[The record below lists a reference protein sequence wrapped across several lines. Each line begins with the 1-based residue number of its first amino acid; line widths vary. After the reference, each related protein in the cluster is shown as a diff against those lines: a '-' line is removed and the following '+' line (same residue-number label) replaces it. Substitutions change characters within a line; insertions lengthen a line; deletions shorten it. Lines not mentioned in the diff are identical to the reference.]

1 MLNRRS
7 LRAAFLWL
15 ALVSASAALASDVKS
30 DKMPTS
36 YMKLMKMDP
45 MEVMHMIDQGT
56 KGHVTREE
64 FMKFQE
70 QFFNK
75 MDRDHNGRISEV
87 EWTDAG

>member
-7 LRAAFLWL
+7 LRAAFLGL
-15 ALVSASAALASDVKS
+15 ALVTSSAALASDAKS

-45 MEVMHMIDQGT
+45 MEVMHMID
-56 KGHVTREE
+56 KGAKGYVTREE
-64 FMKFQE
+64 FLKFQE
-70 QFFNK
+70 QFFNR
-75 MDRDHNGRISEV
+75 MDRDRNGRISEV

>member
-1 MLNRRS
+1 MPNRRS
-7 LRAAFLWL
+7 LRAAFIGL
-15 ALVSASAALASDVKS
+15 ALVTSSAALASDAKS
-30 DKMPTS
+30 DTMPTS

-45 MEVMHMIDQGT
+45 MEVMHLIDKGT
-56 KGHVTREE
+56 KGFVTREE

-75 MDRDHNGRISEV
+75 MDRDHNGRVSQV